1 MSKLPKKNTC
11 VSRQNSELSS
21 VRLADESG
29 ALNPDFN
36 RGGKENFPCLK
47 KRKRGREQGAR
58 GIVQMGSNPHLNEN
72 HLAEVGESDPCSAP
86 LHGRRQG
93 SFPPAPFPPAPCL
106 LLKPLALG
114 QRYSGSWI
122 LTSDSFLRKAFLS
135 LSIVVTGLVASAPS
149 YAISLP
155 IPDFI
160 GSILDDVKSEYTRLE
175 KEVRQKVDDSWA
187 NIATDAREAIQ
198 AALGDMGTPDPD
210 KSTEDLRARLRNSRS
225 LPETKQLTQRLER
238 DLTRASVSSTLGL
251 EGQKNTSEK
260 ITATTQIA
268 QETQN
273 LAQQAQSMDASQNVL
288 KVIAAQN
295 AQMVSAITRF
305 HSDSLASR
313 QDTAQSNMM
322 LTQMA
327 DSLANSNSRE
337 ELMITGQA
345 ALTQELV
352 AMSLLDPARKP

>member
-1 MSKLPKKNTC
+1 MSK
-11 VSRQNSELSS
+11 
-21 VRLADESG
+21 
-29 ALNPDFN
+29 
-36 RGGKENFPCLK
+36 
-47 KRKRGREQGAR
+47 
-58 GIVQMGSNPHLNEN
+58 
-72 HLAEVGESDPCSAP
+72 
-86 LHGRRQG
+86 
-93 SFPPAPFPPAPCL
+93 
-106 LLKPLALG
+106 
-114 QRYSGSWI
+114 
-122 LTSDSFLRKAFLS
+122 LRKAFVS

-160 GSILDDVKSEYTRLE
+160 DSILDDVKNEYTRLE
-175 KEVRQKVDDSWA
+175 KEVRQRVDDSWA
-187 NIATDAREAIQ
+187 NIAADANEAIQ
-198 AALGDMGTPDPD
+198 AAVGDMGTPDPD
-210 KSTEDLRARLRNSRS
+210 KSTQDLRARLRNSRS
-225 LPETKQLTQRLER
+225 VPETKQLTQRFER

-260 ITATTQIA
+260 ITAATEIA

-295 AQMVSAITRF
+295 AQLVSAITRF

-327 DSLANSNSRE
+327 DSLANSNSRQ